1 VREEHG
7 RAWSPAPWE
16 GVAAA
21 WGARE
26 RERERKG
33 VGRVAWREG
42 EEVAGWGGGVGFIGE
57 KRGWFACLG
66 VKQVV
71 AYKRSKGCLGMK
83 QRLLR

>member
-1 VREEHG
+1 MGGLGRQLHG
-7 RAWSPAPWE
+7 RGLLLHGE
-16 GVAAA
+16 LE
-21 WGARE
+21 RE